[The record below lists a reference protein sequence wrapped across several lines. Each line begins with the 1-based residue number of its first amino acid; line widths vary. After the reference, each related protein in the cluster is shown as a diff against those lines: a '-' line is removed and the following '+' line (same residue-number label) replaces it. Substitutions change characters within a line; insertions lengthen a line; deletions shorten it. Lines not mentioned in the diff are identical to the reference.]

1 MKGFSIIIEKGT
13 LENNNFRKVPYITK
27 HLQLVVMSLKVREE
41 TGEEIHSN
49 NHQFFRFESGNGKCV
64 IDGNVYQVFYG
75 DLLIV
80 PAEAKRNIIYVDEK
94 LTLKMYTIYAT
105 PNHENGLI
113 KATKNE
119 ADESGKK
126 NYCKT
131 TE

>member
-1 MKGFSIIIEKGT
+1 MKGFSINIEKET
-13 LENNNFRKVPYITK
+13 LEKYNFRKVLYNVK
-27 HLQLVVMSLKVREE
+27 HLQLVLMSLKVRED
-41 TGEEIHSN
+41 TGEEINSN
-49 NHQFFRFESGNGKCV
+49 KHQFFRFESGNGKCV
-64 IDGNVYQVFYG
+64 IDGNVYRVFYG

-80 PAEAKRNIIYVDEK
+80 PAGAKRNIIYVDEK

-113 KATKNE
+113 RATKNE

-126 NYCKT
+126 FDSKT

>member
-1 MKGFSIIIEKGT
+1 MKGFSINIEKDA
-13 LENNNFRKVPYITK
+13 LENNNFRKVLYNAK
-27 HLQLVVMSLKVREE
+27 HLQLVLMNLKV
-41 TGEEIHSN
+41 GEEIRKEIYSN

-80 PAEAKRNIIYVDEK
+80 PAGAKRNIIYVDEK

-113 KATKNE
+113 RATKNE
-119 ADESGKK
+119 ADDSGKK
-126 NYCKT
+126 FNGKT